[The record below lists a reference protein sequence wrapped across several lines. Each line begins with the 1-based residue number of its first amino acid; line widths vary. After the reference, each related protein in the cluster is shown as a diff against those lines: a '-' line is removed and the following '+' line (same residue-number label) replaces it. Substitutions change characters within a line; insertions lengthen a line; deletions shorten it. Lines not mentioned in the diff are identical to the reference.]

1 MAIKSTLRK
10 YAPILIA
17 SLFTLF
23 IPAVLYSLRQ
33 KQTLSPQ
40 QTIRQRAYSYPSMVR
55 YSYHWPNTKKEIK
68 ERVDKEELKRID
80 RAYCGRDR
88 CKFILPIVITEQESK
103 AQMHFRQLAFLAG
116 KIGRTIVLPNVYNS
130 HLGACLPY
138 PFDFYYDQEAWA
150 KENERFFNYITM
162 DDFKAWIS
170 ERQAV
175 GVDPTAQE
183 IFVQGTQK
191 SKLLAKFKN
200 CFRSSF
206 DFSDRPIANYQLLD
220 ISHPTQKDGNITQT
234 MMSLLSDEAR
244 EHEYLGNSDK
254 PVDVINLFYDRRFK
268 FIENPEAQKPVPYSP
283 VLVKMADDISSQ
295 LRPYMAIH
303 WRMER
308 LEPVSNLLPCA
319 KDLIEKIHEIDPSV
333 HKHPNVFLL
342 TDYPHLLNTTG
353 ARPESSSFTRNQLKP
368 EHHEAIR
375 HLYQHLNITLTSTN
389 NLPIPYDEL
398 PKQNWNILTIST
410 GKYKDRSVLGII
422 DKLVAIKAQWF
433 FAGKPGVCAKTSSFT
448 GRISLSR
455 LNAFRHGDKNIVVPL
470 QTFNLPQGNL

>member
-1 MAIKSTLRK
+1 
-10 YAPILIA
+10 
-17 SLFTLF
+17 
-23 IPAVLYSLRQ
+23 
-33 KQTLSPQ
+33 
-40 QTIRQRAYSYPSMVR
+40 
-55 YSYHWPNTKKEIK
+55 
-68 ERVDKEELKRID
+68 
-80 RAYCGRDR
+80 
-88 CKFILPIVITEQESK
+88 
-103 AQMHFRQLAFLAG
+103 MHFRQLAFLAG

-254 PVDVINLFYDRRFK
+254 PVDVINLFYDRRQVLSLLFLK
-268 FIENPEAQKPVPYSP
+268 IKKKSP
-283 VLVKMADDISSQ
+283 I
-295 LRPYMAIH
+295 
-303 WRMER
+303 
-308 LEPVSNLLPCA
+308 
-319 KDLIEKIHEIDPSV
+319 
-333 HKHPNVFLL
+333 
-342 TDYPHLLNTTG
+342 
-353 ARPESSSFTRNQLKP
+353 
-368 EHHEAIR
+368 
-375 HLYQHLNITLTSTN
+375 
-389 NLPIPYDEL
+389 
-398 PKQNWNILTIST
+398 
-410 GKYKDRSVLGII
+410 
-422 DKLVAIKAQWF
+422 
-433 FAGKPGVCAKTSSFT
+433 
-448 GRISLSR
+448 
-455 LNAFRHGDKNIVVPL
+455 
-470 QTFNLPQGNL
+470 